1 MKVGLALVL
10 VALGLCGRTATFSDD
25 EIWTQ
30 FSGWVEQLKA
40 LPPGERVQFKNRFV
54 KDMAAADVDEQ
65 EAGRRFER
73 ASVLRRASTDRERVC
88 WNGAFKCGGGPDAPL
103 QLLQKTVRSITP
115 GRALDAGMGRGRNTI
130 FLASLGWDVTGYDM
144 AADALKVAQ
153 AAAEAARVK
162 IQTMEARHDT
172 FQFGESQWD
181 LIVCSY
187 CYMLLDDN
195 QWPKLFLKALRP
207 GGVVVFQSATGSRQ
221 TAAMQAER
229 WKGFR
234 LLRFADLDAG
244 MVETDWVPSKTNPT
258 GMLVAR
264 KE

>member
-1 MKVGLALVL
+1 ML
-10 VALGLCGRTATFSDD
+10 VALGLCGQTATFSDD

-40 LPPGERVQFKNRFV
+40 LPPGERVPFKERFV
-54 KDMAAADVDEQ
+54 KDMAAAGVGEQ

-73 ASVLRRASTDRERVC
+73 ASVLRRASTDRERVY

-103 QLLQKTVRSITP
+103 QLLQETVRSMKP
-115 GRALDAGMGRGRNTI
+115 GRALDAAMGRGRNAI
-130 FLASLGWDVTGYDM
+130 FLAALGWDVTGYDM
-144 AADALKVAQ
+144 AADALNVAQ
-153 AAAEAARVK
+153 AAAEVAKVK
-162 IQTMEARHDT
+162 IQTMEARHET
-172 FQFGESQWD
+172 FKFGESQWD
-181 LIVCSY
+181 LIVCAY
-187 CYMLLDDN
+187 CYMRIDDDH
-195 QWPKLFLKALRP
+195 WPEVFRKALRP
-207 GGVVVFQSATGSRQ
+207 GGVVVFQSATGIRQ
-221 TAAMQAER
+221 TAAMQATR

-244 MVETDWVPSKTNPT
+244 MVDTDWVPSKTNPT